1 LVVTM
6 AIMIVLVF
14 IVSEMVEVVRIA
26 VASIF
31 GLRVGS

>member
-1 LVVTM
+1 MVVTM

-14 IVSEMVEVVRIA
+14 IVLEMVEVVRIE